1 MGVYDYVMT
10 YITVADLNG
19 NKVEHK
25 YKVAPDTYQTFL
37 KVLELAQAVH
47 GPVFVWWGD
56 EPKPDNGPWYGYE
69 LYKVTDSLVGV
80 DIIRGRERVTMKPK
94 DISKWFRR

>member
-1 MGVYDYVMT
+1 M
-10 YITVADLNG
+10 
-19 NKVEHK
+19 
-25 YKVAPDTYQTFL
+25 QFL
-37 KVLELAQAVH
+37 I
-47 GPVFVWWGD
+47 FVWWGD

-80 DIIRGRERVTMKPK
+80 DVIRGRERVTMKPK